1 MQTSPKKYLRIS
13 THSLFTVGL
22 VSGLLVLAAC
32 QPVRP
37 ESVVAAEQTAAAAGA
52 TPAAGTPTAT
62 ALAGVEAPTAT
73 VSTKSLR
80 VRTTPSDDGE
90 QIASVKQGESFPVV
104 GISSDGEWI
113 QISIEGGPD
122 GKGWVSAEFVTL
134 EGDITNIQVVGTPE
148 ATVEATAEV
157 TAEVTAEAT
166 EEPTEEATAEAT
178 EEPTQEATVEA
189 TAVMTEEATAEPTEE
204 MTVTATEEAT
214 EEATAAPT
222 EEATEEATPEPTA
235 EPTEEATIT
244 PTEEA
249 TVTTTVEA
257 TAEPTVEATTEPTA
271 TATSEA
277 GGITETVTIT
287 SELPLRV
294 RSAPNTDTDN
304 KIGNVFNGETYTV
317 LEVSADGVWVRIET
331 PQFPEGSGWISSEY
345 VVFNK
350 P

>member
-1 MQTSPKKYLRIS
+1 
-13 THSLFTVGL
+13 
-22 VSGLLVLAAC
+22 
-32 QPVRP
+32 
-37 ESVVAAEQTAAAAGA
+37 
-52 TPAAGTPTAT
+52 
-62 ALAGVEAPTAT
+62 LAGVEAPTAT

-113 QISIEGGPD
+113 QISIKDGPD

-148 ATVEATAEV
+148 ATVEATEEV
-157 TAEVTAEAT
+157 TAEVTAEATAEPTEEDTAEPT

-178 EEPTQEATVEA
+178 EEPTEEATVEA
-189 TAVMTEEATAEPTEE
+189 TAVMTEEVTAEPTEE
-204 MTVTATEEAT
+204 VTVTPT

-249 TVTTTVEA
+249 TVTATVEA
-257 TAEPTVEATTEPTA
+257 TAEPTA
-271 TATSEA
+271 TATTEA
-277 GGITETVTIT
+277 GGISETVTIT

-317 LEVSADGVWVRIET
+317 LEVSADGAWVRIET